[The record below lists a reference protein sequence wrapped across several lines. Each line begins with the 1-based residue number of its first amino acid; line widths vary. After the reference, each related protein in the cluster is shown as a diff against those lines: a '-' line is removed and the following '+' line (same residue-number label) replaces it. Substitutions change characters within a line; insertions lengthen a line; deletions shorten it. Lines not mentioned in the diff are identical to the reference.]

1 MRVIQSIF
9 AAAIAALALSASA
22 QPADAALASNED
34 YGTGHYVD
42 CSPDHSAGV
51 HGQYGAWGSYVGG
64 CTTVQVK
71 CTSWPAC
78 LVSNRSTINTEYFW
92 GNRVTLN
99 TRLRYYNS
107 AGALIGWRDKS
118 CDGTNYC
125 RAEDAG
131 STVGLRFGE
140 SATVQCNGVRQT
152 VAGNRARAHC
162 SLNVTRAC
170 AGANTPVSQ
179 LSQDAAE
186 AAVLCL
192 TNLERARAGIAALAP
207 HGHTLGVAARGHAAA
222 AVAKPWWYSDREKTP
237 YQEKMDSH
245 ANPFTGTTAQQRIIA
260 SGYCRSPKRWFNAEN
275 TYTGGPTPQ
284 DAVTW
289 WMTHKGYDGTLAT
302 NGHRTNILNRDLTDL
317 GVGVVRGSADPV
329 SPGNAG
335 TFVQDFGGCV
345 NL

>member
-1 MRVIQSIF
+1 MRVIQSIL
-9 AAAIAALALSASA
+9 AAAVAAVALSASA
-22 QPADAALASNED
+22 QPADAALASNVD

-42 CSPDHSAGV
+42 CSPDHQAGV

-71 CTSWPAC
+71 CTSYPVC

-99 TRLRYYNS
+99 TRIRFFNTS
-107 AGALIGWRDKS
+107 GAVRGWRDKS
-118 CDGTNYC
+118 CEGTNFC

-131 STVGLRFGE
+131 NFGLNYGE

-162 SLNVTRAC
+162 SLNVTRGC
-170 AGANTPVSQ
+170 TGANTPITQ

-192 TNLERARAGIAALAP
+192 TNFERAKAGVAALAP
-207 HGHTLGVAARGHAAA
+207 NQHILGAAARGHAAA
-222 AVAKPWWYSDREKTP
+222 AVANPWWDGRNPHY
-237 YQEKMDSH
+237 
-245 ANPFTGTTAQQRIIA
+245 NPFTKSTAESRISA
-260 SGYCRSPKRWFNAEN
+260 AGYCRTPKWNWLAEN
-275 TYTGGPTPQ
+275 AYTGGPTPQ

-289 WMTHKGYDGTLAT
+289 WMTHKGDDGTLAS
-302 NGHRTNILNRDLTDL
+302 NEHRKTILNRNLTDL
-317 GVGVVRGSADPV
+317 GVGVVRGSADPNNRA
-329 SPGNAG
+329 NAG
-335 TFVQDFGGCV
+335 TFVQDFGGCI

>member
-9 AAAIAALALSASA
+9 AAAIAALVLSASA

-71 CTSWPAC
+71 CTTWPAC

-99 TRLRYYNS
+99 TRIRFYNS
-107 AGALIGWRDKS
+107 AGALTGWRDKS
-118 CDGTNYC
+118 CDGTNFC

-131 STVGLRFGE
+131 STIGLRYNE

-162 SLNVTRAC
+162 SLNITRSC
-170 AGANTPVSQ
+170 AGATTPVTQ
-179 LSQDAAE
+179 LSQEAAE

-192 TNLERARAGIAALAP
+192 TNLERAKAGVAALAP

-222 AVAKPWWYSDREKTP
+222 AVANPWWDGRDPHRNP
-237 YQEKMDSH
+237 Y
-245 ANPFTGTTAQQRIIA
+245 TGSTAASRISA
-260 SGYCRSPKRWFNAEN
+260 AGYCRAPKQYWVAEN
-275 TYTGGPTPQ
+275 AYVGGPTPQ

-289 WMTHKGYDGTLAT
+289 WM
-302 NGHRTNILNRDLTDL
+302 NSPGHRANILNPNHHDS
-317 GVGVVRGSADPV
+317 GVGVVRGSADPRNR
-329 SPGNAG
+329 GLAG
-335 TFVQDFGGCV
+335 TFVQTFGGCI